1 MKKRTRI
8 RIWIIVVIVWLMWFS
23 DLSFAAES
31 ESEGLKILWMGLN
44 LFVSVLW
51 WIWVFFAKLAGT
63 FLTNKWVYGEILW
76 LDSLLWQYRNVMK
89 NIANFW
95 LWFYFV
101 YVIFNWLINQW
112 KEDITKKLKNIILWL
127 LIAWVWIQ
135 ASRFF
140 VATVIDISTITLAAA
155 GSFPSQVLSESPYAE
170 NAMKTSLRE
179 YLNSNG
185 DVGQGKQVS
194 LFPKD
199 QDASSL
205 IESKPV
211 SLVNVE
217 SLTGLVDTLM
227 PNADDISWPLYFIW
241 FTILKTDVITSIDS
255 SSDNWIK
262 WTILNTIIQWWTT
275 VVFAIE
281 MLVLCVLSLIRI
293 IYLWMFIVLS
303 PLAILIWCIEKSWE
317 KLWNWDWFLSK
328 FTSQISLKTFFINVF
343 KPTFIV
349 LCFWVALIFVML
361 LNKLILDF
369 ENKCFDMKWV
379 VVCGKGDL
387 QSNANWNKWDKTYS
401 VDIDNDFLHFTL
413 ANSWRT
419 LLELVF
425 SVLAVLIVYLIIDF
439 AVRMWNWKD
448 FVSKSIGRLQDWLW
462 NIIKSAPVIPVPS
475 YDEYWKQKWWGALSR
490 NWLQSLSSDG
500 ARSLRKGFDAKVSKQ
515 TDDVL
520 KMWKIWGDNA
530 LTQEQKRDIINAW
543 AGSSFK
549 WLQILDEKIKVIN
562 SVKRDLNSGEWM
574 WMTLA
579 SNARDGGLWKT
590 EFTNWLNGVRS
601 VDISDLEWK
610 NIVTEWQREPDA
622 SKRDLGKLF
631 NNRIYATK
639 YANYF
644 GYRWNYANFDSIK
657 DLDISKKQ

>member
-1 MKKRTRI
+1 M
-8 RIWIIVVIVWLMWFS
+8 
-23 DLSFAAES
+23 
-31 ESEGLKILWMGLN
+31 
-44 LFVSVLW
+44 
-51 WIWVFFAKLAGT
+51 
-63 FLTNKWVYGEILW
+63 
-76 LDSLLWQYRNVMK
+76 
-89 NIANFW
+89 
-95 LWFYFV
+95 
-101 YVIFNWLINQW
+101 
-112 KEDITKKLKNIILWL
+112 
-127 LIAWVWIQ
+127 
-135 ASRFF
+135 
-140 VATVIDISTITLAAA
+140 
-155 GSFPSQVLSESPYAE
+155 
-170 NAMKTSLRE
+170 
-179 YLNSNG
+179 
-185 DVGQGKQVS
+185 
-194 LFPKD
+194 
-199 QDASSL
+199 
-205 IESKPV
+205 
-211 SLVNVE
+211 
-217 SLTGLVDTLM
+217 
-227 PNADDISWPLYFIW
+227 
-241 FTILKTDVITSIDS
+241 ITSIDS